1 MLLRFLLPLSMLKQ
15 QPPIRVH
22 IKENSL
28 RARIAAFKLG
38 SSNVAMVWGR
48 TVLLHGVSKS
58 DFLASSKWVRHEL
71 RHVWQAEQLGT
82 FRFLWRYSILAIK
95 HGYTNHP
102 FEIDARLHEDD
113 DSLMDRFEFI
123 TK

>member
-1 MLLRFLLPLSMLKQ
+1 MLKK
-15 QPPIRVH
+15 QPLIKVR

-28 RARIAAFKLG
+28 RARLAAFKLG
-38 SSNVAMVWGR
+38 SSNVAMVWGS
-48 TVLLHGVSKS
+48 TVLLHGVSKAS
-58 DFLASSKWVRHEL
+58 FLANDKWVRHEL
-71 RHVWQAEQLGT
+71 RHVWQAQQMGT
-82 FRFLWRYSILAIK
+82 FAFLWRYSILAIK

-113 DSLMDRFEFI
+113 DSLMNRFEFI